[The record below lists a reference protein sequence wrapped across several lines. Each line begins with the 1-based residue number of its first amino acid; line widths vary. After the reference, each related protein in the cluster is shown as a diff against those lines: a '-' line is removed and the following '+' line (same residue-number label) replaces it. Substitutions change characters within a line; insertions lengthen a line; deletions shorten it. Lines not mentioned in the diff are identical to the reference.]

1 MKKLIFGILLMV
13 SATPSYAQCDYS
25 VVKFNYKNDC
35 GRVSFN
41 LGSEDTCLIYIT
53 WAQNL
58 RTKNFLRLSDYRV
71 FSAVLDTGLYLFKVD
86 LFCKCAVDNGGMI
99 YKNAYIGCD
108 SGTVS
113 INNLS
118 KTEPKLVSICDLLGR
133 PVEKVEDN
141 IPYIFL
147 YENGQRKKIIRNK

>member
-1 MKKLIFGILLMV
+1 MI
-13 SATPSYAQCDYS
+13 SATTSYAQCDYS
-25 VVKFNYKNDC
+25 VVKFNYKNDG

-41 LGSEDTCLIYIT
+41 LGSGDTCLIYIT
-53 WAQNL
+53 WAKNL

-71 FSAVLDTGLYLFKVD
+71 FSAVLDTGHYLFKVD
-86 LFCKCAVDNGGMI
+86 LFCKCTVDNGGMI

-113 INNLS
+113 IYNLS

-133 PVEKVEDN
+133 PLEKVEDN